1 MFLERV
7 CIATDG
13 SDLAVRAAEM
23 GVLLARS
30 GAGRV
35 VAVSVAQPSFYLP
48 ECKDA
53 AQEAQDAQAEFE
65 RVRRAA
71 HAHAETVGRIARAS
85 GVSGDCVVPLASS
98 PGPEI
103 IRVAEEQGCD
113 LIVMGAHGPN
123 DANRQFAGSV
133 AQYVLAN
140 SHIPVLLLRDPREAT
155 LPDFTEGAGPGA

>member
-23 GVLLARS
+23 AVRLARS

-35 VAVSVAQPSFYLP
+35 VAVSVAQPYFRMP
-48 ECKDA
+48 DGRVDA
-53 AQEAQDAQAEFE
+53 PDAQAAQDEFE

-71 HAHAETVGRIARAS
+71 SSHADTVSRIAQAG
-85 GVSGDCVVPLASS
+85 GVSCDTAIPLAST

-103 IRVAEEQGCD
+103 IRVAEEHGCD
-113 LIVMGAHGPN
+113 LIVMGAHGPH
-123 DANRQFAGSV
+123 DANRLFTGST

-140 SHIPVLLLRDPREAT
+140 SPIPVLLLRDPREARR
-155 LPDFTEGAGPGA
+155 PDFTEDGMA

>member
-35 VAVSVAQPSFYLP
+35 LAVSVAQPSFRMP
-48 ECKDA
+48 DGSDTIPDA
-53 AQEAQDAQAEFE
+53 QAAQAEFE
-65 RVRRAA
+65 RARRAA
-71 HAHAETVGRIARAS
+71 RAHAGTVGRIAQAS
-85 GVSGDCVVPLASS
+85 AVSCDTAVPLASR

-103 IRVAEEQGCD
+103 IREAEAHGCD

-123 DANRQFAGSV
+123 DANPQSTGSV

-140 SHIPVLLLRDPREAT
+140 SHIPVLLLRDPREAAH
-155 LPDFTEGAGPGA
+155 PDFTENGAA

>member
-13 SDLAVRAAEM
+13 SDLAVLAAEM
-23 GVLLARS
+23 AVLLARS

-35 VAVSVAQPSFYLP
+35 VAVSVAQPHFRVSDSSGAVP
-48 ECKDA
+48 DA
-53 AQEAQDAQAEFE
+53 QAAQAEFE
-65 RVRRAA
+65 RARRAA
-71 HAHAETVGRIARAS
+71 RAHVDTVVRIAQAS
-85 GVSGDCVVPLASS
+85 GVSCGTVIPLSSS

-103 IRVAEEQGCD
+103 IRAADEHGCD

-123 DANRQFAGSV
+123 DANHLFTGSV

-140 SHIPVLLLRDPREAT
+140 SPIPVLLLRDPREARR
-155 LPDFTEGAGPGA
+155 PDFTEDGMV